1 MARGPKRAQAK
12 CIGQLWLALAC
23 CVLAAC
29 SAVVRSG
36 MSEHQADA
44 LLLALDDNA
53 IAAGK
58 ERARGRSGYEVHVA
72 RAELTR
78 ALRIARDTG
87 ALHAQQPA
95 FADLYAEPALVP
107 TPAEERAR
115 QAAAT
120 AGELARSFEA
130 LPGVLH
136 ARVHLTPPEP
146 RAVLDAPHGAFR
158 ASLLVQRRAGAP
170 AIDEGALRALLLGAV
185 APLPAENV
193 SIVQTEL
200 ASPRRVEHARIGPFT
215 VAKRDAPL
223 LRATLATALAL
234 NTLLAII
241 LIAVVA
247 RRRAREAPKR
257 SAARAEAP

>member
-1 MARGPKRAQAK
+1 MARGPKTARATR
-12 CIGQLWLALAC
+12 IGRALLALAC
-23 CVLAAC
+23 CALTGC

-36 MSEHQADA
+36 LSEHEADA

-58 ERARGRSGYEVHVA
+58 ERARGNGGYEVQVA

-87 ALHAQQPA
+87 ALQAQQPA

-107 TPAEERAR
+107 TPAEEHAR
-115 QAAAT
+115 RAAAT
-120 AGELARSFEA
+120 AGELARSLEA

-136 ARVHLTPPEP
+136 ARVHLTPPQP
-146 RAVLDAPHGAFR
+146 RAALDAPHGAFR

-170 AIDEGALRALLLGAV
+170 VIDEGALRALLAGAV

-200 ASPRRVEHARIGPFT
+200 ASPRRVEHTRIGPFT

-223 LRATLATALAL
+223 LRATLGIALAL
-234 NTLLAII
+234 NALLAIM
-241 LIAVVA
+241 LIAFLA
-247 RRRAREAPKR
+247 RHSTREAP
-257 SAARAEAP
+257 